1 MKVVKGGEM
10 NFCFVDESDGCI
22 ERENKIKVHYSILAG
37 ILIHSD
43 CLFDLSSKLNGFKE
57 RYKIINFKELRKD
70 REQKFSNKG
79 YIIKELVDILNDD
92 NVKTLSVIEVL
103 NPKQRYCDYMREK
116 MYYDAVSFLA
126 ERATLHCFYKKE
138 KWFFI
143 ADSVSY
149 KDDLLKELKEKIK
162 KEITEEGKTFSLAI
176 KDYLFETPFFVKD
189 ELSNF
194 VQIAD
199 LIASAINGAWKDY
212 LNKYLNNYGLKLVN
226 DNATM
231 RKGVDSLNS
240 SKYLKPFWSL
250 FLKSAD
256 GKIDGWGLKIWNFNG

>member
-1 MKVVKGGEM
+1 M
-10 NFCFVDESDGCI
+10 NFCFVDESDDCI
-22 ERENKIKVHYSILAG
+22 EWQNKTKVHYSILAG

-43 CLFDLSSKLNGFKE
+43 FLFDLSSKLNEFKE

-70 REQKFSNKG
+70 QGQKFSNKG

-92 NVKTLSVIEVL
+92 NAKTLSVIEVL
-103 NPKQRYCDYMREK
+103 NPKQKYDDHMREK

-126 ERATLHCFYKKE
+126 ERVTLHCFYKKD

-199 LIASAINGAWKDY
+199 LVASAINGAWKDY
-212 LNKYLNNYGLKLVN
+212 LNKYLNNYGLELIN
-226 DNATM
+226 DNKTL
-231 RKGVDSLNS
+231 KEKIDSLS
-240 SKYLKPFWSL
+240 VHKYLGLFWSL
-250 FLKSAD
+250 FLKSKY